1 MELSDRIAVL
11 HSGSVAGV
19 VRPLET
25 DRYEIG
31 RLMLGGGGEQ

>member
-1 MELSDRIAVL
+1 VL

-19 VRPLET
+19 VDPKET

-31 RLMLGGGGEQ
+31 RLMLGGGAGH